1 MILDKF
7 RLDGK
12 VALVTGA
19 GTGMGQAIA
28 FALAEAGADVAG
40 IYRSH
45 VDETRAGVEERGRA
59 FLPKQIDL
67 AEATANDLRLLVED
81 VIQLMGSLDILVN
94 CAGVI
99 DRIPVLDFPEDAWD
113 RTYQINVKAVFLLTQ
128 AAAQHFVRQ
137 GRGKVI
143 NIGSVLSHQGGIMVP
158 AYAASKSA
166 VLGLTQSFANELAG
180 KGVNVNCILP
190 GFMATEFTR
199 PLQEDPERFQMV
211 LDRTPARRWGKPE
224 DVQGAAVFLA
234 SPASDFVHGAAIAVD
249 GGWLGR

>member
-1 MILDKF
+1 MILDRFK
-7 RLDGK
+7 LDGK
-12 VALVTGA
+12 VAMVTGA

-28 FALAEAGADVAG
+28 FALAEAGADIAG
-40 IYRSH
+40 VYRTH
-45 VDETRAGVEERGRA
+45 IAETRAGVEARGRA

-67 AEATANDLRLLVED
+67 AEATPDDLRLLVED
-81 VIQLMGSLDILVN
+81 VVQLMGGLDILVN

-99 DRIPVLDFPEDAWD
+99 DRIPVLDFPEEVWD
-113 RTYQINVKAVFLLTQ
+113 RTLQVNLKAVFFLTQ

-143 NIGSVLSHQGGIMVP
+143 NIGSVLSHQGGILVP

-166 VLGLTQSFANELAG
+166 VMVLTQSFANELAA

-199 PLQEDPERFQMV
+199 PLQENPERFQAI
-211 LDRTPARRWGKPE
+211 LDRIPARRWGLAE

-234 SPASDFVHGAAIAVD
+234 SSASDFVHGAAIAVD